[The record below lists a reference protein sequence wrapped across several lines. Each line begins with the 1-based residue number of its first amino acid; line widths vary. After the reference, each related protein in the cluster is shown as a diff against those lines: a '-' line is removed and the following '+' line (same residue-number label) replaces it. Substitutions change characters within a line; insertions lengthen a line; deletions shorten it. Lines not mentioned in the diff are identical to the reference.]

1 MPQGHMSDDGWCVP
15 CRFWDWK
22 SSNNFQ
28 AAASVLQPGS
38 LESECGILAT
48 SFDKTGS
55 RLITAECDKSIKMW
69 KEVEDA
75 TPETHPINFRPP
87 RQIKRF

>member
-1 MPQGHMSDDGWCVP
+1 MIYR
-15 CRFWDWK
+15 RFWDWK

-28 AAASVLQPGS
+28 ATESILQPGS
-38 LESECGILAT
+38 LESECGILDM
-48 SFDKTGS
+48 SFDQTGS

-75 TPETHPINFRPP
+75 TPESHPVNFRPP
-87 RQIKRF
+87 RIIKRF